1 MIRVKGSPVIISIKV
16 LADNISAY
24 QSRKQISLQ
33 IRVVCKRKMKVK
45 GL

>member
-1 MIRVKGSPVIISIKV
+1 MVRAKGSPVNISIRV

-33 IRVVCKRKMKVK
+33 IRVVCKRKMNVK